1 MLSGPTVPVATI
13 ATSCSSD
20 VMSVLAPDAAALR
33 LERAAAA
40 VVAPVPPLA
49 TATVP
54 VTLDAVPVVLPLN
67 VTPDPMVPPVMF
79 TALAFCVAIDPDTA
93 MLSTVQIVAS
103 AESVSTTLYD
113 TPLVYQMSASPR
125 AFRIT
130 GLVLATVPAP
140 VVYVASGVVVP
151 AA

>member
-1 MLSGPTVPVATI
+1 MLSVPTVPVATI

-33 LERAAAA
+33 FVRAAAA

-54 VTLDAVPVVLPLN
+54 VTLAAVPVVLPLN

-79 TALAFCVAIDPDTA
+79 TALAFCDAIEPEMT

-103 AESVSTTLYD
+103 AESFSTTLYD
-113 TPLVYQMSASPR
+113 TPLLYQMSASPR

-130 GLVLATVPAP
+130 GLAF
-140 VVYVASGVVVP
+140 GVVPPLVV
-151 AA
+151 